1 MVSRIPALLLAA
13 LVCAGCTPPCSDGSM
28 LESEGGLV
36 VVRDEHPDAWERSDC
51 TTCHALD
58 GLHRQ
63 GCAAVDLAAVREQVA
78 ADGVDGCPACHG
90 PMGVQE

>member
-1 MVSRIPALLLAA
+1 MVSRFLGLLFMLAF
-13 LVCAGCTPPCSDGSM
+13 LCTGCTEPCADGSM

-51 TTCHALD
+51 TSCHAVD

-63 GCAAVDLAAVREQVA
+63 GCAAVDLAEVREQVD
-78 ADGVDGCPACHG
+78 ADGECATCHG
-90 PMGVQE
+90 PMGVSE